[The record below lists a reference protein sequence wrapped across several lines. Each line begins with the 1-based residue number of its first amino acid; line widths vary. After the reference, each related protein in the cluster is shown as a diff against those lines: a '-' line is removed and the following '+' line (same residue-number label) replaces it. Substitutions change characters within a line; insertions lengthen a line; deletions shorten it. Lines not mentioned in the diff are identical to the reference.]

1 MEGLLYF
8 EASVVA
14 TTLTGEPNVV
24 VACMVLA
31 KLAYS
36 RVLDDSLFMIFFGAL
51 CVTLVAKL
59 FDWKTKTDNPLS
71 NCLEAASVTIFSCI
85 LLPRLGINE
94 DIRHWVLCGVYV
106 LVTQK
111 AEPSIILIGL
121 YILNILFEPKEDIEY
136 LSIVVYY
143 TLFFGCFHISIW
155 LWRKRDTL
163 SNPLRFLRI
172 RNNTTHTVANP
183 SDNNHDHNE

>member
-8 EASVVA
+8 EASVIA
-14 TTLTGEPNVV
+14 TTLTGEPNVAV
-24 VACMVLA
+24 VSLMFA

-59 FDWKTKTDNPLS
+59 FDWKTKRDNLLL
-71 NCLEAASVTIFSCI
+71 NCLESASVTIFSCI
-85 LLPRLGINE
+85 VLPKLGINE
-94 DIRHWVLCGVYV
+94 DLRHWVLCGVYV
-106 LVTQK
+106 LVTER

-121 YILNILFEPKEDIEY
+121 HILDIIFDPKKDIEY

-155 LWRKRDTL
+155 LWRKRH
-163 SNPLRFLRI
+163 SFLRFLKD
-172 RNNTTHTVANP
+172 RNNTTHIAENP